1 LSHMVETLVHG
12 EGRAAVVVPHGVLFR
27 GGAEGK
33 IRRQLVEENLLA
45 GVVGLPANLFF
56 GTGIP
61 AAIVVFDKGK
71 KDQGVFFVDASREFG
86 DGKKQN
92 KLRAEDIGKIVA
104 TWRARVDVE
113 KYAKLAS
120 LADMEANDFNLN
132 IPLYVDTFEEEEPID
147 VAAVQRE
154 IVEIEGELV
163 KVRGELAVALK
174 ELGL

>member
-1 LSHMVETLVHG
+1 
-12 EGRAAVVVPHGVLFR
+12 AAVVVPHGVLFR

-33 IRRQLVEENLLA
+33 IRRQLVEENLLS

-61 AAIVVFDKGK
+61 AAVVVFDKGK
-71 KDQGVFFVDASREFG
+71 KDKGVFFIDASREFA

-92 KLRAEDIGKIVA
+92 KLRTEDIDKIVA

-113 KYAKLAS
+113 KYAS
-120 LADMEANDFNLN
+120 LVSLEQMEENDFNLN

-147 VAAVQRE
+147 VEEVQRE
-154 IVEIEGELV
+154 IAEIEGELV
-163 KVRGELAVALK
+163 KVREELAVALK

>member
-1 LSHMVETLVHG
+1 
-12 EGRAAVVVPHGVLFR
+12 VLFR

-71 KDQGVFFVDASREFG
+71 KDQGVFFIDASREFD

-92 KLRAEDIGKIVA
+92 KLRDEDIDKIVA
-104 TWRARVDVE
+104 TWRARVDLE
-113 KYAKLAS
+113 KYAKLVS
-120 LADMEANDFNLN
+120 LEVMEANDYNLN

-147 VAAVQRE
+147 VAAVQQE
-154 IVEIEGELV
+154 IVEIEAELG
-163 KVRGELAVALK
+163 KVRAELAVALK